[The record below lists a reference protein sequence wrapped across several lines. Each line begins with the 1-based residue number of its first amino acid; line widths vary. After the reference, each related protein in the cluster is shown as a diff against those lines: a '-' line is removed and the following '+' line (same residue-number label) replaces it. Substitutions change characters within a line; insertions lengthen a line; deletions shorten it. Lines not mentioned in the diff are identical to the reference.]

1 MGQAHLGLLNF
12 HPVPFDSLRQHDDGT
27 RSTMILYQLRCGKD
41 HEFEAWF
48 KDGQTCERQ
57 LARKTVECPACGSR
71 KVVKALMAP
80 RIGAGKK
87 KQQVSLPAKAAG
99 DSQHSISVMAT
110 AMRQHLQ
117 EVRAKV
123 EANCDYVGDKFTDE
137 ARKIHYGETEP
148 RGIYGEATDE
158 QHQELL
164 EEGVE
169 VARIPWLPRSDA

>member
-1 MGQAHLGLLNF
+1 
-12 HPVPFDSLRQHDDGT
+12 
-27 RSTMILYQLRCGKD
+27 MILYQLRCGKE

-71 KVVKALMAP
+71 KVAKALMAP
-80 RIGAGKK
+80 RIGGSEK
-87 KQQVSLPAKAAG
+87 KQQQSATLPAKAPAPEG
-99 DSQHSISVMAT
+99 NHPMSVMAS

-117 EVRAKV
+117 EVRSKV
-123 EANCDYVGDKFTDE
+123 EANCDYVGDKFADE
-137 ARKIHYGETEP
+137 ARKIHYGETET

-158 QHQELL
+158 EHQEL
-164 EEGVE
+164 EDEGVE

>member
-1 MGQAHLGLLNF
+1 
-12 HPVPFDSLRQHDDGT
+12 
-27 RSTMILYQLRCGKD
+27 MILYQLRCGKD

-57 LARKTVECPACGSR
+57 LARKSIECPSCGNR
-71 KVVKALMAP
+71 KVSKALMAP
-80 RIGAGKK
+80 RLGASDK
-87 KQQVSLPAKAAG
+87 KQPAHLPAKPAP
-99 DSQHSISVMAT
+99 DSKNPMSVMAT

-123 EANCDYVGDKFTDE
+123 EENCDYVGDKFADE
-137 ARKIHYGETEP
+137 ARKIHYGETDA
-148 RGIYGEATDE
+148 RGIYGEATDQ
-158 QHQELL
+158 QHQELV

>member
-1 MGQAHLGLLNF
+1 
-12 HPVPFDSLRQHDDGT
+12 
-27 RSTMILYQLRCGKD
+27 MILYQLRCGKD

-57 LARKTVECPACGSR
+57 LARKTIECPICGNR
-71 KVVKALMAP
+71 KVAKALMAP
-80 RIGAGKK
+80 RIGASEKN
-87 KQQVSLPAKAAG
+87 QPANLPAKPPAQ
-99 DSQHSISVMAT
+99 SQQPMSVMAA

-123 EANCDYVGDKFTDE
+123 EENCDYVGGKFPEE
-137 ARKIHYGETEP
+137 ARKIHYGETEA
-148 RGIYGEATDE
+148 RGIYGEATDQ
-158 QHQELL
+158 QHQELI

>member
-1 MGQAHLGLLNF
+1 
-12 HPVPFDSLRQHDDGT
+12 
-27 RSTMILYQLRCGKD
+27 MILYQLRCGKD

-57 LARKTVECPACGSR
+57 LARKSIECPLCGNR
-71 KVVKALMAP
+71 KVAKALMAP
-80 RIGAGKK
+80 RIGASEKSPP
-87 KQQVSLPAKAAG
+87 VDPPAKPPAQ
-99 DSQHSISVMAT
+99 SQQPMSVMAT

-123 EANCDYVGDKFTDE
+123 EENCDYVGDKFPEE
-137 ARKIHYGETEP
+137 ARKIHYGETEA
-148 RGIYGEATDE
+148 RGIYGEATDQ
-158 QHQELL
+158 QHQDLI